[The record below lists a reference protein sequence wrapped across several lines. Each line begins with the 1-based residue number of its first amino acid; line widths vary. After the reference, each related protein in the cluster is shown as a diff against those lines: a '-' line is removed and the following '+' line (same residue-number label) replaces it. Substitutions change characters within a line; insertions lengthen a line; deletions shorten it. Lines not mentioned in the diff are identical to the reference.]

1 MAQLGVVV
9 GSELGMALL
18 AQQIHEA
25 GAAFT
30 KCGAWVLFT
39 PQQQNGQGSAEFA

>member
-9 GSELGMALL
+9 GSELGVALF

-25 GAAFT
+25 SAAFS
-30 KCGAWVLFT
+30 KGGAWILFA
-39 PQQQNGQGSAEFA
+39 PQHQYGQGSAEFA